1 MVKKT
6 TKERIYLTDEEKK
19 VLAGLLTEWNE
30 KPDKKS
36 RDAFISSEALP
47 KIQQLNIS
55 KYGPDI
61 ISKDKA
67 AKMLWDCR
75 IQVSYSTF
83 HMHTFYI
90 ETIGRLHLVQKQQT
104 LQRPSRFQAGKENP
118 PPESCSKAKG
128 GRTS

>member
-1 MVKKT
+1 MIECRFELSLSLKALLIIPSCRNSRDLIRMVKKT
-6 TKERIYLTDEEKK
+6 TKDRVYLNDDEKK
-19 VLAGLLTEWNE
+19 ILAGLLKEWND

-67 AKMLWDCR
+67 AKMLWECR
-75 IQVSYSTF
+75 IQVSFSAF

-90 ETIGRLHLVQKQQT
+90 EIIGRPHLV
-104 LQRPSRFQAGKENP
+104 
-118 PPESCSKAKG
+118 
-128 GRTS
+128 

>member
-6 TKERIYLTDEEKK
+6 TRERVYLTDEEKK
-19 VLAGLLTEWNE
+19 VLAGLLNEWNE

-36 RDAFISSEALP
+36 RDAFVSSEALP

-55 KYGPDI
+55 KYGSDI

-67 AKMLWDCR
+67 AKMLWECR
-75 IQVSYSTF
+75 IQVSFSAF

-90 ETIGRLHLVQKQQT
+90 ETIGCPYLV
-104 LQRPSRFQAGKENP
+104 
-118 PPESCSKAKG
+118 
-128 GRTS
+128 